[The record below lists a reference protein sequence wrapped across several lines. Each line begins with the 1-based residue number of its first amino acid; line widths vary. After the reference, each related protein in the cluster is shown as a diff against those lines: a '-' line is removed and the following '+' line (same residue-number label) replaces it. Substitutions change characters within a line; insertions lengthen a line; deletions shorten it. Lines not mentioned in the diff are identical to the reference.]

1 MAMRAIARLMQRHSW
16 RDRRGTTALEFALI
30 GPVFI
35 IALLMVFE
43 FGIQLAVDLALSYGA
58 GAAARYAVTGAVSG
72 TSGSQGSNSTND
84 TTIRNLI
91 VSSTGGLLNPSRVNV
106 TATSYANP
114 SSYAAGIGKTSGSNG
129 FSGSMVVYS
138 ITYNQPFLTGLPT
151 LVSSGATSI
160 NHQATV
166 IVQNEPY

>member
-1 MAMRAIARLMQRHSW
+1 MRAIARRMRLRSL

-35 IALLMVFE
+35 IVLLMAFE
-43 FGIQLAVDLALSYGA
+43 FAIQLAVDLALSYGA
-58 GAAARYAVTGAVSG
+58 GAAARYAVTGAVTG
-72 TSGSQGSNSTND
+72 TNGSKGSNSTND
-84 TTIRNLI
+84 TTIRNII

-106 TATSYANP
+106 SATSYANP
-114 SSYAAGIGKTSGSNG
+114 SNYAAGTGKTSGSNG

-151 LVSSGATSI
+151 MVGSGTTSI
-160 NHQATV
+160 THQATV